1 MPAAPGY
8 WDAIIGSGKAIDTD
22 KYFVISSDNLVNL
35 NAKDPNV
42 TTTGPATVNPDTGK
56 AESLCQYQGKV
67 LLIVNTASYCGY
79 THQYEGLEAL
89 YHKYKDRGLVVLGFP
104 TNDFGEQEP
113 GTNQEIA
120 EFCRLTYG
128 VEFPMFE
135 KSSIKS
141 IKANPLFG
149 ELISRTGQAPQWNFH
164 KYLVDRDGN

>member
-1 MPAAPGY
+1 MPAC
-8 WDAIIGSGKAIDTD
+8 SR
-22 KYFVISSDNLVNL
+22 L
-35 NAKDPNV
+35 
-42 TTTGPATVNPDTGK
+42 
-56 AESLCQYQGKV
+56 
-67 LLIVNTASYCGY
+67 
-79 THQYEGLEAL
+79 HLEAL
-89 YHKYKDRGLVVLGFP
+89 YRKYKDRGLVVLGFP

-149 ELISRTGQAPQWNFH
+149 ELISRTGQAPQRNFH
-164 KYLVDRDGN
+164 KYLVDRDGNRVTSFGTRIEPQSAELTSALERLLSEKTASPKS

>member
-1 MPAAPGY
+1 MPAC
-8 WDAIIGSGKAIDTD
+8 SR
-22 KYFVISSDNLVNL
+22 L
-35 NAKDPNV
+35 
-42 TTTGPATVNPDTGK
+42 
-56 AESLCQYQGKV
+56 
-67 LLIVNTASYCGY
+67 
-79 THQYEGLEAL
+79 HLEAL
-89 YHKYKDRGLVVLGFP
+89 YRKYKDRGLVVLGFP

-149 ELISRTGQAPQWNFH
+149 ELISRTGQAPQRNFH
-164 KYLVDRDGN
+164 KYLVDRDGNRVTSFGTRMRDSHGAKQARAASLRASASLTVPRRIADNVAPSAS